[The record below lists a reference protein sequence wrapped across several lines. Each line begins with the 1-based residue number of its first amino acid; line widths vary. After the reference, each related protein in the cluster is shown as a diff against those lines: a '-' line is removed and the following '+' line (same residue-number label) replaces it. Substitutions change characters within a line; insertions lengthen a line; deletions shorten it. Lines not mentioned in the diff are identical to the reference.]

1 MNRIIYIL
9 LVMLSLASCSK
20 KNYLERSDADKALK
34 DAVKKLNKNAGDES
48 ALQALPILYNNIS
61 RQHLEKINSYSASK
75 ELNRWDK
82 IISEYQDLQDAYDV
96 IINSPAAFRLITPVS
111 YNTQLMEAREA
122 GAAEYYDYAQTLLD
136 KQGRENAKK
145 SYTAFK
151 KADKLVPD
159 YKDAKQ
165 KMQQAY
171 ENAIVNVVINP
182 VEDNS
187 FFFNSGW
194 GNYGYN
200 YSNEYF
206 QQTLVRELSN
216 NNNRYAAKFY
226 TEWEARRENIKPDW
240 LVELRLRNLD
250 VPYPST
256 YNYSRNSSAQVQTG
270 TDTSGNPIYKTVYA
284 TLNISRMSFTARAD
298 MELNIKEVATRKNI
312 TYRNFRE
319 EYSWQQERA
328 SYTGDSRALSSNDWQ
343 MINNNYNTPR
353 KEEVL
358 NELYRKIYPQVLNN
372 IRYTVD
378 W

>member
-61 RQHLEKINSYSASK
+61 RQHLEKINSYSTSK

-136 KQGRENAKK
+136 KQGRDNAKK

>member
-136 KQGRENAKK
+136 KQGRDNAKK

-312 TYRNFRE
+312 TY
-319 EYSWQQERA
+319 
-328 SYTGDSRALSSNDWQ
+328 SRSPGGA
-343 MINNNYNTPR
+343 NT
-353 KEEVL
+353 
-358 NELYRKIYPQVLNN
+358 
-372 IRYTVD
+372 
-378 W
+378 

>member
-20 KNYLERSDADKALK
+20 KNYMERSDADKALK

-61 RQHLEKINSYSASK
+61 RQHLEKINSYSSSK

-82 IISEYQDLQDAYDV
+82 IISEYQDLQDAYDA

-136 KQGRENAKK
+136 KQGRDNAKK

-159 YKDAKQ
+159 FKDAKQ

-194 GNYGYN
+194 GNHGYN

-270 TDTSGNPIYKTVYA
+270 TDTSGNPVYKTVYA
-284 TLNISRMSFTARAD
+284 TLNINRMSFTARAD

-343 MINNNYNTPR
+343 LINNNYNTPR